1 MAYLARVIRRYVSDV
16 SPSPP
21 LDLKLS
27 VAVSLYCVIPALKLI
42 LLVARRVFRDACP
55 DIVWRVAYSCLRRDN
70 TPPCPL

>member
-1 MAYLARVIRRYVSDV
+1 MANLARLRRYVSDV